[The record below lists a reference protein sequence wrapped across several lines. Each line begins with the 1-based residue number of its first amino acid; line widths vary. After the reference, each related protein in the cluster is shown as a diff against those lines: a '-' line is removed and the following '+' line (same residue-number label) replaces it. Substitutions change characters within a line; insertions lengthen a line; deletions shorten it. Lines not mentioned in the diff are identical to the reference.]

1 MDDLSHEQTFNQV
14 TMTWDG
20 GWSVSPSQPVNMSL
34 ADILG
39 NHVMQ
44 AKLYEAALS
53 ASSKIEDVRASLG
66 AANDALTTSATME
79 SSIGICPS
87 SLALLQV
94 VAPLCSE
101 NRHLDRRAKG
111 SFFLDGKPMATRRA
125 A

>member
-79 SSIGICPS
+79 
-87 SLALLQV
+87 LLI
-94 VAPLCSE
+94 
-101 NRHLDRRAKG
+101 
-111 SFFLDGKPMATRRA
+111 
-125 A
+125 